1 MRRQNV
7 NGAAAIDFVA
17 EHIGIEPCPLSDGCD
32 AWQNARRDFCRNEHL
47 SILVK
52 DPHGVAVLNAARLR
66 INRVDPDLLRTR
78 LLQDVDIAVAGVG
91 TRFIVEAG

>member
-1 MRRQNV
+1 MSAFNRAPADS
-7 NGAAAIDFVA
+7 G
-17 EHIGIEPCPLSDGCD
+17 D
-32 AWQNARRDFCRNEHL
+32 AGQYARRDFCRNEHL

-66 INRVDPDLLRTR
+66 INRVDPDLLRTC